1 MYDKDEYV
9 IHERIV
15 KQALS
20 QGLVLQKVHRVIK
33 FNQKDRLKPRRF
45 YLARDM
51 TNLYLF
57 KVRWNDHLVNQFC
70 LMYCYGI
77 NRNILHLIFSRAEF

>member
-1 MYDKDEYV
+1 MYDKEEYV

-20 QGLVLQKVHRVIK
+20 QELVLQKVDKVIE
-33 FNQKDRLKPRRF
+33 FNQKDWLKPRRF
-45 YLARDM
+45 YLTRDM

-57 KVRWNDHLVNQFC
+57 KVRWNDHLVSQF
-70 LMYCYGI
+70 L
-77 NRNILHLIFSRAEF
+77 